1 MTRAALSSALASPPT
16 ALAAFG
22 VGLAAILFGI
32 VPYFARELTAAGMAP
47 HAVAFYRYLLTAL
60 VLLPVIL
67 RAEVTL
73 THWAWAL
80 GGGAAMALG
89 WIGYV
94 RALDSV
100 PVATLGVLYMT
111 YPAFTVGLAWALF
124 GDRPTLRAT
133 LAAGLIV
140 LAAAVVAGPALG
152 GGPVL
157 AMLWALTA
165 PLGFGLGIV
174 ALVHRLADSP
184 TLFRLGATTLGGV
197 IGILPLILTTPL
209 AEVVPTA
216 PRAAVLIIGIAL
228 LSAFVPQLIYVVCSP
243 IIGATRTAVIGS
255 LELPTMIVLAV
266 LAFGE
271 PLTLPQAAGCAL
283 VLAAI
288 WLTRSRA
295 TRNVAT
301 QLTRR

>member
-1 MTRAALSSALASPPT
+1 MTHAVPLLRKPSV

-22 VGLAAILFGI
+22 VGFAAILFGI
-32 VPYFARELTAAGMAP
+32 VPYFARELTEAGMPP

-60 VLLPVIL
+60 VLLPLIL
-67 RAEVTL
+67 RAKVTRL
-73 THWAWAL
+73 HWAWAV

-94 RALDSV
+94 RALDTV

-111 YPAFTVGLAWALF
+111 YPAFTVALAWGLF
-124 GDRPTLRAT
+124 GERPTARAL

-157 AMLWALTA
+157 AMLGALTA
-165 PLGFGLGIV
+165 PLGFGLGIT
-174 ALVHRLADSP
+174 ALVYRLADAP

-197 IGILPLILTTPL
+197 LGLLPLVLATPGPEMLPADLRGAALL
-209 AEVVPTA
+209 A
-216 PRAAVLIIGIAL
+216 GIAL

-255 LELPTMIVLAV
+255 IELPTMVALAV
-266 LAFGE
+266 LAYGE
-271 PLTLPQAAGCAL
+271 ALTLPQALGCTL

-301 QLTRR
+301 QLSRN